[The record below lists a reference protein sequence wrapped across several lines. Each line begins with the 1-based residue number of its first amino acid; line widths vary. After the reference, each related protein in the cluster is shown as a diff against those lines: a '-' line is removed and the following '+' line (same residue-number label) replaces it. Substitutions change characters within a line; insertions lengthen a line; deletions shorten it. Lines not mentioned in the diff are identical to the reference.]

1 MSTTLIVFAK
11 APRAGLAKTRLI
23 PALGAAGAAALAE
36 RLLVHAVQQ
45 AADAAVALGGHLQ
58 LCVTPDT
65 EHPAF
70 AALARQHG
78 LALTLQAAGDLG
90 QRMHLALTQALQHTA
105 RALIVGTD
113 APALDTPTLCAAA
126 SALRRHD
133 AVFVPAHDGGYALV
147 GLSQPAPA
155 LFEDIAWST
164 SAVMQQTRER
174 AAGLGLR
181 LAELPAV
188 ADIDEPA
195 DLRHLPA
202 QWREFHP
209 GPVLSNG
216 DDE

>member
-1 MSTTLIVFAK
+1 MSTALIVFAK

-23 PALGAAGAAALAE
+23 PSLGAAGAAALAE

-78 LALTLQAAGDLG
+78 LALTLQAEGDLG
-90 QRMHLALTQALQHTA
+90 QRMHQAFTQALQHA
-105 RALIVGTD
+105 DQALIIGTD
-113 APALDTPTLCAAA
+113 APALDTPMLCAAA

-164 SAVMQQTRER
+164 STVMQHTRDR
-174 AAGLGLR
+174 AAGLGLL

-202 QWREFHP
+202 HWHEGLP
-209 GPVLSNG
+209 SPVLPTG
-216 DDE
+216 DAE